1 VPSSEGRGY
10 VLRRILRRAVRYGS
24 EKLDAPVG
32 FFHQLVDKLAHLTL
46 HPTLTLAL
54 ILTLTLALTP
64 TLTLTKP

>member
-1 VPSSEGRGY
+1 M
-10 VLRRILRRAVRYGS
+10 LRRILRRAVRYGS

-32 FFHQLVDKLAHLTL
+32 FFHQLVDKLARLTL
-46 HPTLTLAL
+46 PPTLTLAL